1 MIDVQFFAQGGPKLP
16 LTFDQLRQAATR
28 TASELKLSSGEL
40 SVIFVDDEALAEMH
54 GTYLD
59 DPSPTDVITFD
70 LSDNGVFE
78 AEIYI
83 SVARAREHAAQFNV
97 SWESEI
103 IRLVIHGML
112 HLTGFDDTTESAYK
126 RMKKEEDRLVAMSNK
141 NL

>member
-16 LTFDQLRQAATR
+16 LTFDQLRQAAQR
-28 TASELKLSSGEL
+28 TADELRLTSGDL
-40 SVIFVDDEALAEMH
+40 SVVFLDDESLAEMH

-70 LSDNGVFE
+70 LSDDDVFE

-97 SWESEI
+97 SWESEV

-112 HLTGFDDTTESAYK
+112 HLAGFDDRNKSAYE
-126 RMKKEEDRLVAMSNK
+126 RMKKEEDRLVAMNSEI
-141 NL
+141 L